1 MLVLMLQHVSS
12 RVAGFFGAVALS
24 MGEAAKPFFVEGF
37 KAGCNAVL
45 RGRRGTL

>member
-12 RVAGFFGAVALS
+12 RDAGFSGAVAVS
-24 MGEAAKPFFVEGF
+24 MGEAAKPILVEGF
-37 KAGCNAVL
+37 KTGCHVVL